1 MNTFGTI
8 FRLTT
13 FGESHGP
20 AIGGIIDGM
29 PSGMTVDFDS
39 LEAMMARR
47 RPNSSAASTSRREA
61 DHPEFLSGIFNGVTT
76 GTPIAFVI
84 ANSDM
89 RSSDYGDIARAFR
102 PSHADYT
109 YEAKYGPWR
118 DYRGGGRA
126 SARETAV
133 RVVAGALAKQALA
146 GMGIEVSARVSS
158 IGPLGTDRKAEWPGL
173 IERVKA
179 DGDTIGGTVECSVRG
194 VPAGLGEPL
203 FDKLQAR
210 LAAAMMSIPAAKGFE
225 YGMGFAGTEMRGSE
239 VMDCFNPDFTTQ
251 TNHSGGIQGGISNG
265 MPIEM
270 RVAFKPVATLMR
282 ELPTVD
288 REGNP
293 VTLPPRG
300 RHDVC
305 VVPRAVPVVESM
317 AAMVILDMTLLGRTT
332 RYI

>member
-1 MNTFGTI
+1 MNTFGQL

-20 AIGGIIDGM
+20 AIGGVIDGM
-29 PSGMTVDFDS
+29 PAGLKIDFDAVD
-39 LEAMMARR
+39 AMMARR

-61 DHPEFLSGIFNGVTT
+61 DRPEFLSGIFNGVTT
-76 GTPIAFVI
+76 GTPVAFVI
-84 ANSDM
+84 ANTDM
-89 RSSDYGDIARAFR
+89 RSADYGAIARAFR

-109 YEAKYGPWR
+109 YEVKYGPCR

-133 RVVAGALAKQALA
+133 RVVAGALAEQALA
-146 GMGIEVSARVSS
+146 PMGVSFSTRVAAV
-158 IGPLGTDRKAEWPGL
+158 GPLGLDRKDEWAHL
-173 IERVKA
+173 IELARA
-179 DGDTIGGTVECSVRG
+179 EGDTLGGIVECVVSG
-194 VPAGLGEPL
+194 VPAGVGEPL

-225 YGMGFAGTEMRGSE
+225 YGMGFAGAAMRGSE
-239 VMDCFNPDFTTQ
+239 SMDRFNSDFTTS
-251 TNHSGGIQGGISNG
+251 TNYSGGIQGGISNG
-265 MPIEM
+265 MPITM

-282 ELPTVD
+282 EIPTVD
-288 REGNP
+288 RQGNP
-293 VTLPPRG
+293 VVLPPRG

-317 AAMVILDMTLLGRTT
+317 AAMVILDAVLLNRST
-332 RYI
+332 RL

>member
-1 MNTFGTI
+1 MNTFGQL

-20 AIGGIIDGM
+20 AIGGVIDGM
-29 PSGMTVDFDS
+29 PAGLRIDFDAV
-39 LEAMMARR
+39 EAMMARR

-61 DHPEFLSGIFNGVTT
+61 DRPEFLSGIFNGVTT
-76 GTPIAFVI
+76 GTPVAFVI
-84 ANSDM
+84 ANTDM
-89 RSSDYGDIARAFR
+89 RSADYGAIARAFR

-109 YEAKYGPWR
+109 YEVKYGPCR

-133 RVVAGALAKQALA
+133 RVVAGALAEQALA
-146 GMGIEVSARVSS
+146 PMGVSFSTRVVAV
-158 IGPLGTDRKAEWPGL
+158 GPLGLDRKNEWAAL
-173 IERVKA
+173 IERTRA
-179 DGDTIGGTVECSVRG
+179 EGDTLGGIVECVVSG
-194 VPAGLGEPL
+194 VPAGVGEPL

-225 YGMGFAGTEMRGSE
+225 YGMGFAGAAMRGSE
-239 VMDCFNPDFTTQ
+239 AMDRFNPDFTTV

-265 MPIEM
+265 MPITM
-270 RVAFKPVATLMR
+270 RVAFKPVATLMCDI
-282 ELPTVD
+282 PTVD
-288 REGNP
+288 REGRP
-293 VTLPPRG
+293 VVLPPRG

-317 AAMVILDMTLLGRTT
+317 AAMVILDAVLLNRST
-332 RYI
+332 RL

>member
-1 MNTFGTI
+1 MNTFGQL

-20 AIGGIIDGM
+20 AIGGVIDGM
-29 PSGMTVDFDS
+29 PAGLKIDFD
-39 LEAMMARR
+39 AVDTMMARR

-61 DHPEFLSGIFNGVTT
+61 DKPRFLSGIFNGVTT
-76 GTPIAFVI
+76 GTPVAFI
-84 ANSDM
+84 IENSDT
-89 RSSDYGDIARAFR
+89 RSADYSHIATAFR

-109 YEAKYGPWR
+109 YEVKYGSVR

-133 RVVAGALAKQALA
+133 RVVAGALAMQALA
-146 GMGIEVSARVSS
+146 VTGVNVRAHIES
-158 IGPLGTDRKAEWPGL
+158 IGSLGIDRKDEWNAL
-173 IERVKA
+173 IERA
-179 DGDTIGGTVECSVRG
+179 RSAGDTLGGVVGCEITG
-194 VPAGLGEPL
+194 VPAGIGEPL

-225 YGMGFAGTEMRGSE
+225 YGMGFEGASMLGSE
-239 VMDCFNPDFTTQ
+239 AMDCFNSDFTTR

-265 MPIEM
+265 MPITL

-282 ELPTVD
+282 DIPTVD
-288 REGNP
+288 RSGNP
-293 VTLPPRG
+293 VVLPSRG

-317 AAMVILDMTLLGRTT
+317 AALVILDAILLNRSTCL
-332 RYI
+332 

>member
-1 MNTFGTI
+1 MNTFGQL

-20 AIGGIIDGM
+20 AIGGVVDGM
-29 PSGMTVDFDS
+29 PSGLRIDFDA
-39 LEAMMARR
+39 LDAMMARR

-61 DHPEFLSGIFNGVTT
+61 DRPEFLSGIFNGVTT

-84 ANSDM
+84 ANTDM
-89 RSSDYGDIARAFR
+89 RSADYGAIARAFR

-109 YEAKYGPWR
+109 YEVKYGPWR

-133 RVVAGALAKQALA
+133 RVVAGALAMQALA
-146 GMGIEVSARVSS
+146 TMGVSVSARVVAV
-158 IGPLGTDRKAEWPGL
+158 GPLGLDSKEQWAGL
-173 IERVKA
+173 IEQARA
-179 DGDTIGGTVECSVRG
+179 EGDTLGGIVECVVTG
-194 VPAGLGEPL
+194 VPAGIGEPL

-210 LAAAMMSIPAAKGFE
+210 LAAAMMSIPAAKGFD
-225 YGMGFAGTEMRGSE
+225 YGMGFAGAAMRGSE
-239 VMDCFNPDFTTQ
+239 AMDRFNPDFTTS
-251 TNHSGGIQGGISNG
+251 TNYSGGIQGGIANG
-265 MPIEM
+265 MPITM

-282 ELPTVD
+282 EIPTVD
-288 REGNP
+288 RDGHP
-293 VTLPPRG
+293 VVLPPRG

-317 AAMVILDMTLLGRTT
+317 AAMVILDAVLLNRTT
-332 RYI
+332 RL

>member
-1 MNTFGTI
+1 MNTFGQL

-20 AIGGIIDGM
+20 AIGGVVDGM
-29 PSGMTVDFDS
+29 PSGLRIDFDA
-39 LEAMMARR
+39 LDAMMARR

-61 DHPEFLSGIFNGVTT
+61 DRPEFLSGIFNGVTT

-84 ANSDM
+84 ANTDM
-89 RSSDYGDIARAFR
+89 RSADYGAIARAFR

-109 YEAKYGPWR
+109 YEVKYGPWR

-133 RVVAGALAKQALA
+133 RVVAGALAMQALA
-146 GMGIEVSARVSS
+146 TMGVSVSARVVAV
-158 IGPLGTDRKAEWPGL
+158 GPLGLDSKEQWAGL
-173 IERVKA
+173 IEQARA
-179 DGDTIGGTVECSVRG
+179 EGDTLGGIVECVVTG
-194 VPAGLGEPL
+194 VPAGIGEPL

-210 LAAAMMSIPAAKGFE
+210 LAAAMMSIPAAKGFD
-225 YGMGFAGTEMRGSE
+225 YGMGFAGAAMRGSE
-239 VMDCFNPDFTTQ
+239 AMDRFNPDFTTS
-251 TNHSGGIQGGISNG
+251 TNYSGGIQGGIANG
-265 MPIEM
+265 MPITM

-282 ELPTVD
+282 EIPTID
-288 REGNP
+288 RQGRP
-293 VTLPPRG
+293 VVLPPRG

-317 AAMVILDMTLLGRTT
+317 AAMVILDAVLLNRTT
-332 RYI
+332 RL

>member
-1 MNTFGTI
+1 MNTFGQL

-20 AIGGIIDGM
+20 AIGGVIDGM
-29 PSGMTVDFDS
+29 PSGLKIDFDAVD
-39 LEAMMARR
+39 AMMARR

-61 DHPEFLSGIFNGVTT
+61 DKPQFLSGIFNGVTT
-76 GTPIAFVI
+76 GTPVAFII
-84 ANSDM
+84 ANSDT
-89 RSSDYGDIARAFR
+89 RSADYSHIATAFR

-109 YEAKYGPWR
+109 YEVKYGSVR

-133 RVVAGALAKQALA
+133 RVVAGALAMQALA
-146 GMGIEVSARVSS
+146 TMGVKVSAHIQS
-158 IGPLGTDRKAEWPGL
+158 IGPLGSDRKDEWSGI
-173 IERVKA
+173 IERA
-179 DGDTIGGTVECSVRG
+179 RSAGDTLGGIIGCEITG
-194 VPAGLGEPL
+194 VPAGIGEPL

-210 LAAAMMSIPAAKGFE
+210 LAAAMMLIPAAKGFE
-225 YGMGFAGTEMRGSE
+225 YGMGFKGSAMTGSE
-239 VMDCFNPDFTTQ
+239 AMDRFNPDFTTV

-265 MPIEM
+265 MPINL

-282 ELPTVD
+282 DIPTVD
-288 REGNP
+288 RNGNP
-293 VTLPPRG
+293 VVLPARG

-317 AAMVILDMTLLGRTT
+317 AALVILDAILLNRST
-332 RYI
+332 RL

>member
-1 MNTFGTI
+1 MNTFGQL

-20 AIGGIIDGM
+20 AIGGVVDGM
-29 PSGMTVDFDS
+29 PSGLRIDFDA
-39 LEAMMARR
+39 LDAMMGRR

-61 DHPEFLSGIFNGVTT
+61 DRPEFLSGIFNGVTT

-84 ANSDM
+84 ANTDM
-89 RSSDYGDIARAFR
+89 RSADYGAIARAFR

-109 YEAKYGPWR
+109 YEVKYGPWR

-133 RVVAGALAKQALA
+133 RVVAGALAMQALA
-146 GMGIEVSARVSS
+146 TMGVSVSARVVAV
-158 IGPLGTDRKAEWPGL
+158 GPLGLDSKEQWAGL
-173 IERVKA
+173 IEQARA
-179 DGDTIGGTVECSVRG
+179 EGDTLGGIVECVVTG
-194 VPAGLGEPL
+194 VPAGIGEPL

-210 LAAAMMSIPAAKGFE
+210 LAAAMMSIPAAKGFD
-225 YGMGFAGTEMRGSE
+225 YGMGFAGAAMRGSE
-239 VMDCFNPDFTTQ
+239 AMDRFNPDFTTS
-251 TNHSGGIQGGISNG
+251 TNYSGGIQGGIANG
-265 MPIEM
+265 MPITM

-282 ELPTVD
+282 EIPTID
-288 REGNP
+288 RQGRP
-293 VTLPPRG
+293 VVLPPRG

-317 AAMVILDMTLLGRTT
+317 AAMVILDAVLLNRTT
-332 RYI
+332 RL

>member
-1 MNTFGTI
+1 MNTFGQL

-20 AIGGIIDGM
+20 AIGGVIAGM
-29 PSGMTVDFDS
+29 PAGLRIDFDAI
-39 LEAMMARR
+39 EAMMARR

-61 DHPEFLSGIFNGVTT
+61 DRPEFLSGIFNGVTT
-76 GTPIAFVI
+76 GTPVAFVI
-84 ANSDM
+84 ANTDM
-89 RSSDYGDIARAFR
+89 RSADYGAIARAFR

-109 YEAKYGPWR
+109 YEVKYGPCR

-133 RVVAGALAKQALA
+133 RVVAGALAEQALA
-146 GMGIEVSARVSS
+146 PMGVGFSTRVVAV
-158 IGPLGTDRKAEWPGL
+158 GPLGLDRKDEWAAL
-173 IERVKA
+173 IERTRA
-179 DGDTIGGTVECSVRG
+179 EGDTLGGIVECVVSG
-194 VPAGLGEPL
+194 VPAGVGEPL

-225 YGMGFAGTEMRGSE
+225 YGMGFAGAAMRGSE
-239 VMDCFNPDFTTQ
+239 AMDCFNPDFTTV

-265 MPIEM
+265 MPITM

-282 ELPTVD
+282 DIPTVD
-288 REGNP
+288 REGRP
-293 VTLPPRG
+293 VVLPPRG

-317 AAMVILDMTLLGRTT
+317 AAMVILDAVLLNRST
-332 RYI
+332 RL